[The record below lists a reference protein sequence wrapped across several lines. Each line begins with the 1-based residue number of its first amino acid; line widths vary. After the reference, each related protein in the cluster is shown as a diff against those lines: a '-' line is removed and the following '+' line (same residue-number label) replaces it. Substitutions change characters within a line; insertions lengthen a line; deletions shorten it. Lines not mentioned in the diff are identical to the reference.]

1 MALIYHTVVLVSPCL
16 LRLFRS
22 ARRPFANVGTVFV
35 DGCVMVAMINT
46 VVMLDS
52 DHEGYCHRPPK
63 KGGALFHQL
72 ASDCDVPLTLSDFDL
87 RAALSLSREH
97 HHHDMSRHRSTCKSL
112 DVVFGLAGLIM

>member
-63 KGGALFHQL
+63 QGGTLCHQL
-72 ASDCDVPLTLSDFDL
+72 ASDCDVPLTSL
-87 RAALSLSREH
+87 R
-97 HHHDMSRHRSTCKSL
+97 
-112 DVVFGLAGLIM
+112 V